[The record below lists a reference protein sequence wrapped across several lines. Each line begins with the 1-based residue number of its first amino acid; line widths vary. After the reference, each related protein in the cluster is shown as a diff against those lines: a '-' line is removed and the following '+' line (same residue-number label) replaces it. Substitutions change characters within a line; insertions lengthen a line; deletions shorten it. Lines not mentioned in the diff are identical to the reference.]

1 MPRTASVLVCAAFLA
16 ACQSSD
22 APTAPAAADAPAF
35 AASNVIHTK
44 QRTEIIVD
52 DVFLNECS
60 GELMQFHFNELMI
73 VHDLE
78 IVGKSFHTHINSV
91 DRGSHGVGLTTGAHY
106 RQVGRQGG
114 TFFSAVNID
123 EVQTFVAT
131 TSLIGEGKAPDARG
145 HITFHLTVGPSGKV
159 VVEFEKA
166 RFTCR

>member
-1 MPRTASVLVCAAFLA
+1 MSRTASVLGCAALIA
-16 ACQSSD
+16 ACQSGD
-22 APTAPAAADAPAF
+22 TPTAPAAADAPVL
-35 AASNVIHTK
+35 AAAKVIHDR
-44 QRTEIIVD
+44 QRVEIVVD

-78 IVGKSFHTHINSV
+78 IVGKSFHTHINTV
-91 DRGSHGVGLTTGAHY
+91 DRGSHGVGLTSGAHY

-131 TSLIGEGKAPDARG
+131 TSIIGQGKVPDARG